1 MNDLRV
7 VPRRR
12 QLTRGRTKAGE
23 PVLPLSRSWC
33 ESGQR
38 GLREIG
44 ARGGIDTRDG
54 ALLVGAQCGA
64 GEQIGSCGI
73 AGDGANPACI
83 APVSWCEYDGW
94 ILSSWSRKH
103 TISSVG
109 AEAGQASALLT

>member
-1 MNDLRV
+1 MHDLRV

-12 QLTRGRTKAGE
+12 QLTRCMTEPGE
-23 PVLPLSRSWC
+23 PVLPLNRSWC

-44 ARGGIDTRDG
+44 ARGGIDTRNG

-64 GEQIGSCGI
+64 GKQIGSCVI

-83 APVSWCEYDGW
+83 APVSWCENNGW
-94 ILSSWSRKH
+94 ILSNWSRKH
-103 TISSVG
+103 AISSLLV
-109 AEAGQASALLT
+109 AETGQASST